1 MSRAPTLSESFGDEG
16 WRQVRTQTKEEL
28 TLPAF
33 TVRSHSR
40 LYEHVETAEALRAVS
55 DADLDTPP
63 RAVFTTALEFD
74 PSFADIGVDPDAGP
88 VFAVARRQARNQ
100 FARSVREDGLVSVER
115 TDARWL
121 DRDDD
126 SRARAFRYDVA
137 FPLSPEAVDGDPFR
151 PTLRGV
157 LWAAI
162 WPTDRAY
169 AMAGGIFPAESLD
182 EALAR
187 QDATLTADADRPTVE
202 TDRAA
207 HRRVLARAI
216 QSAGTAG

>member
-1 MSRAPTLSESFGDEG
+1 MSRAPALSESFGDEG

-40 LYEHVETAEALRAVS
+40 LYEHVETAEALRVFS
-55 DADLDTPP
+55 GADLDMPP
-63 RAVFTTALEFD
+63 QAVFTTALEFD
-74 PSFADIGVDPDAGP
+74 PSFADIGVAPDAGP

-100 FARSVREDGLVSVER
+100 FARSVRENGLVSVER
-115 TDARWL
+115 TDAHWL

-137 FPLSPEAVDGDPFR
+137 FPLSPEVVDGDLLR

-169 AMAGGIFPAESLD
+169 AMAGGIYPAESLD

-202 TDRAA
+202 IDRAA

-216 QSAGTAG
+216 QSVGIAG